1 MDQKLRSPA
10 LDPRSVAP
18 RRGSSYPEP
27 FRAAVAGREKR
38 PLGDAVGLSQFGV
51 NLVELPPGCWSSQR
65 HWHSHEDEFVYVL
78 EGELTLVTDAGEQI
92 LRPGMAAGF
101 PAGKPDGHHLINRTE
116 RPATYLEVGS
126 RRDNLDECDYP
137 DIDMAVRH
145 RDGRQMYVNKSG
157 ESYGPAPLPYQP
169 AHRKE
174 IT

>member
-1 MDQKLRSPA
+1 MARLRSPA
-10 LDPRSVAP
+10 LDPQTVAE

-27 FRAAVAGREKR
+27 YRGPVEARIKR
-38 PLGDAVGLSQFGV
+38 PLGDATGLSQFGV

-78 EGELTLVTDAGEQI
+78 DGELTLVTDAGEQV
-92 LRPGMAAGF
+92 LGPGMAAGF
-101 PAGKPDGHHLINRTE
+101 PAGDPDGHHLINRTD

-126 RRDNLDECDYP
+126 RRDDLDECDYP
-137 DIDMAVRH
+137 DIDMAVRQ
-145 RDGRQMYVNKSG
+145 RDGRQMYVKKSG
-157 ESYGPAPLPYQP
+157 EPYGPAPLPYQP